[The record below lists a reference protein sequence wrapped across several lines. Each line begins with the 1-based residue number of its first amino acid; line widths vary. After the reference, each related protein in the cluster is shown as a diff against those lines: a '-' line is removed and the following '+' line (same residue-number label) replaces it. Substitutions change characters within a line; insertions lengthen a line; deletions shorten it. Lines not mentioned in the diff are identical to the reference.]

1 MNRNRSKLVAF
12 AGLVIAVVVLVV
24 AMVGGGSLTA
34 QTTTPE
40 PGSTPTSPTAAAT
53 GGATPAVADSAVP
66 ADPAVPAVANP
77 SSLPAI
83 NASQLPKEARQT
95 LALIAQGG
103 PYPYERDG
111 VNFGN
116 FEGLLPKK
124 SGGFYKEYTVPTPG
138 ESDRGARR
146 IVVGKDSAKYYT
158 PDHYESFTFI
168 VEDK

>member
-1 MNRNRSKLVAF
+1 MSSRNKLVAF

-40 PGSTPTSPTAAAT
+40 PGSPSTSPQVVST
-53 GGATPAVADSAVP
+53 SAP
-66 ADPAVPAVANP
+66 GRAVANP
-77 SSLPAI
+77 SALPSI
-83 NASQLPKEARQT
+83 NASQLPREARQT
-95 LALIAQGG
+95 LALIAKGG
-103 PYPYERDG
+103 PYPYDRDG

-124 SGGFYKEYTVPTPG
+124 SGGFYKEYTVRTPG

-146 IVVGKDSAKYYT
+146 IIVGKDSAKYYT
-158 PDHYESFTFI
+158 PDHYESFKFI

>member
-1 MNRNRSKLVAF
+1 MNRSRSKLVAF

-34 QTTTPE
+34 TPTAPSTTPE
-40 PGSTPTSPTAAAT
+40 PGSASSSAA
-53 GGATPAVADSAVP
+53 
-66 ADPAVPAVANP
+66 AVANP
-77 SSLPAI
+77 STLPTI

-95 LALIAQGG
+95 LALIAKGG
-103 PYPYERDG
+103 PYPYREDNG
-111 VNFGN
+111 NFGN

-124 SGGFYKEYTVPTPG
+124 TSGFYREYTVTTPG

-158 PDHYESFTFI
+158 PDHYKSFNFI
-168 VEDK
+168 VEGK

>member
-1 MNRNRSKLVAF
+1 MNRNRNKLVAF
-12 AGLVIAVVVLVV
+12 AGLVIGVVVLVV

-34 QTTTPE
+34 PTTTTA
-40 PGSTPTSPTAAAT
+40 PGSATASPAAA
-53 GGATPAVADSAVP
+53 GPAATNQSST
-66 ADPAVPAVANP
+66 NP
-77 SSLPAI
+77 SSTNPSTLPAM

-95 LALIAQGG
+95 LALIAKGG
-103 PYPYERDG
+103 PYPYDRDG

-146 IVVGKDSAKYYT
+146 IIVGKDSAKYYT

>member
-1 MNRNRSKLVAF
+1 MNRSRSKLVAF

-24 AMVGGGSLTA
+24 AMVGGSGLTA

-40 PGSTPTSPTAAAT
+40 PGSATSAA
-53 GGATPAVADSAVP
+53 S
-66 ADPAVPAVANP
+66 AVANP
-77 SSLPAI
+77 STLPTI

-95 LALIAQGG
+95 LALIAKGG
-103 PYPYERDG
+103 PYPYDRDG

-124 SGGFYKEYTVPTPG
+124 SGGFYKEYTVQTPG

-146 IVVGKDSAKYYT
+146 IIVGKDAAKYYT
-158 PDHYESFTFI
+158 ADHYESFKFI
-168 VEDK
+168 VEGK

>member
-1 MNRNRSKLVAF
+1 MNSSRSKLVAF
-12 AGLVIAVVVLVV
+12 AALVIAVVVLVV

-40 PGSTPTSPTAAAT
+40 PGSASTSPTAASTA
-53 GGATPAVADSAVP
+53 ASKPAA
-66 ADPAVPAVANP
+66 ANP

-95 LALIAQGG
+95 LALIAKGG
-103 PYPYERDG
+103 PYPYDRDG

-146 IVVGKDSAKYYT
+146 IIVGKDSAKYYT
-158 PDHYESFTFI
+158 PDHYESFKFI
-168 VEDK
+168 AEDK

>member
-1 MNRNRSKLVAF
+1 MNRSRSKLVAF

-24 AMVGGGSLTA
+24 AMVGGGALTA
-34 QTTTPE
+34 PSPAPSVQTTTPT
-40 PGSTPTSPTAAAT
+40 PAPVPTSTAAVSGKTA
-53 GGATPAVADSAVP
+53 APPVVE
-66 ADPAVPAVANP
+66 NP
-77 SSLPAI
+77 SGLPSI

-95 LALIAQGG
+95 LALIAKGG
-103 PYPYERDG
+103 PYPYDRDG

-124 SGGFYKEYTVPTPG
+124 PGGFYKEYTVPTPG

-146 IVVGKDSAKYYT
+146 IIVGKDAAKYYT
-158 PDHYESFTFI
+158 PDHYESFAFI

>member
-1 MNRNRSKLVAF
+1 MNRSRSKLVAF

-24 AMVGGGSLTA
+24 AMVGGGALTA
-34 QTTTPE
+34 PSSAPGGGVQTTTPSA
-40 PGSTPTSPTAAAT
+40 GLVPTSPAAVPSRTTAAA
-53 GGATPAVADSAVP
+53 VE
-66 ADPAVPAVANP
+66 NP
-77 SSLPAI
+77 SGLPSI
-83 NASQLPKEARQT
+83 NASQLPAEARQT
-95 LALIAQGG
+95 LALIAKGG
-103 PYPYERDG
+103 PYPYDRDG

-146 IVVGKDSAKYYT
+146 IIVGKDAAKYYT
-158 PDHYESFTFI
+158 PDHYESFKFI

>member
-1 MNRNRSKLVAF
+1 MNRNRNKLVAF

-24 AMVGGGSLTA
+24 AMVGGGSLTT
-34 QTTTPE
+34 QSTTPA
-40 PGSTPTSPTAAAT
+40 PGSGAASPAAADTNPADT
-53 GGATPAVADSAVP
+53 GPAVT
-66 ADPAVPAVANP
+66 NP
-77 SSLPAI
+77 STLPAI
-83 NASQLPKEARQT
+83 NASQLPREARQT
-95 LALIAQGG
+95 LALIEKGG
-103 PYPYERDG
+103 PYPYDRDG

-158 PDHYESFTFI
+158 PDHYESFKFI
-168 VEDK
+168 VEGK

>member
-1 MNRNRSKLVAF
+1 MNRNRNKLVAF

-34 QTTTPE
+34 PTTAPPSGVPTAGQSTTPAS
-40 PGSTPTSPTAAAT
+40 GTATSAA
-53 GGATPAVADSAVP
+53 S
-66 ADPAVPAVANP
+66 AVANP
-77 SSLPAI
+77 STLPTI

-95 LALIAQGG
+95 LALIAKGG
-103 PYPYERDG
+103 PYPYDRDG

-146 IVVGKDSAKYYT
+146 IIVGKDSAKYYT

-168 VEDK
+168 VEGK

>member
-1 MNRNRSKLVAF
+1 MNRNKMVAF

-34 QTTTPE
+34 PRTAPPSAAPTAGQSTTPA
-40 PGSTPTSPTAAAT
+40 PGTASTS
-53 GGATPAVADSAVP
+53 
-66 ADPAVPAVANP
+66 PAVANP
-77 SSLPAI
+77 SGLPTI
-83 NASQLPKEARQT
+83 SASQLPKEARQT
-95 LALIAQGG
+95 LALIAKGG
-103 PYPYERDG
+103 PYPYDRDG

-146 IVVGKDSAKYYT
+146 IIVGKDSAKYYT
-158 PDHYESFTFI
+158 PDHYESFKFI

>member
-1 MNRNRSKLVAF
+1 MNRSRSKLVAF

-24 AMVGGGSLTA
+24 AMVGGGSLTT

-40 PGSTPTSPTAAAT
+40 PGSVTSSAAS
-53 GGATPAVADSAVP
+53 VVE
-66 ADPAVPAVANP
+66 NP
-77 SSLPAI
+77 STLPTI

-95 LALIAQGG
+95 LALIAKGG
-103 PYPYERDG
+103 PYPYDRDG
-111 VNFGN
+111 VNFSN

-146 IVVGKDSAKYYT
+146 IIVGKDSAKYYT
-158 PDHYESFTFI
+158 ADHYASFKFI
-168 VEDK
+168 VEGK

>member
-1 MNRNRSKLVAF
+1 MNRNRNKLVAF

-34 QTTTPE
+34 QTTTPGQGTTPA
-40 PGSTPTSPTAAAT
+40 PGSAAASP
-53 GGATPAVADSAVP
+53 GVASSPATN
-66 ADPAVPAVANP
+66 PAVANP
-77 SSLPAI
+77 STLPTI

-95 LALIAQGG
+95 LTLIAKGG
-103 PYPYERDG
+103 PYPYDRDG

-146 IVVGKDSAKYYT
+146 IIVGKDSAKYYT

-168 VEDK
+168 IEGK

>member
-1 MNRNRSKLVAF
+1 MNRSRSKLVAF

-24 AMVGGGSLTA
+24 AMVGGGALTA
-34 QTTTPE
+34 PSPAPSVQTTTPTLG
-40 PGSTPTSPTAAAT
+40 PVPTSTAAVPGKTA
-53 GGATPAVADSAVP
+53 APSAVE
-66 ADPAVPAVANP
+66 NP
-77 SSLPAI
+77 SGLPSI

-95 LALIAQGG
+95 LALIAKGG
-103 PYPYERDG
+103 PYPYDRDG

-124 SGGFYKEYTVPTPG
+124 PGGFYKEYTVPTPG

-146 IVVGKDSAKYYT
+146 IIVGKDAAKYYT
-158 PDHYESFTFI
+158 PDHYESFAFI

>member
-1 MNRNRSKLVAF
+1 MNRNRNKLVAF

-24 AMVGGGSLTA
+24 AMVGGGSLTT
-34 QTTTPE
+34 QSTTPT
-40 PGSTPTSPTAAAT
+40 PGSTPASPAVAVTNPAAT
-53 GGATPAVADSAVP
+53 G
-66 ADPAVPAVANP
+66 PAVANA
-77 SSLPAI
+77 STLPTI

-95 LALIAQGG
+95 LALIAKGG
-103 PYPYERDG
+103 PYPYDRDG

-146 IVVGKDSAKYYT
+146 IIVGKDSAKYYT
-158 PDHYESFTFI
+158 PDHYESFMFI
-168 VEDK
+168 VEGK

>member
-1 MNRNRSKLVAF
+1 
-12 AGLVIAVVVLVV
+12 
-24 AMVGGGSLTA
+24 MVGGGSLTA

-40 PGSTPTSPTAAAT
+40 PGSTSTSPTAAAT
-53 GGATPAVADSAVP
+53 AGAT
-66 ADPAVPAVANP
+66 PAVANP
-77 SSLPAI
+77 SSLPTI

-95 LALIAQGG
+95 LALIAKGG
-103 PYPYERDG
+103 PYPYDRDG

-146 IVVGKDSAKYYT
+146 IIVGKDSAKYYT
-158 PDHYESFTFI
+158 PDHYESFKFI

>member
-1 MNRNRSKLVAF
+1 MNRSRSKLVAF

-24 AMVGGGSLTA
+24 AMVGGGSLTS

-40 PGSTPTSPTAAAT
+40 PGSTSTSPMATATA
-53 GGATPAVADSAVP
+53 GAT
-66 ADPAVPAVANP
+66 PAVANP

-95 LALIAQGG
+95 LALIAKGG
-103 PYPYERDG
+103 PYPYDRDG

-146 IVVGKDSAKYYT
+146 IIVGKDSAKYYT
-158 PDHYESFTFI
+158 PDHYESFKFI

>member
-1 MNRNRSKLVAF
+1 MNRNRNKLVAF

-24 AMVGGGSLTA
+24 AMVGGGSVMT
-34 QTTTPE
+34 QSTTPA
-40 PGSTPTSPTAAAT
+40 PGSTPASPAVVSPTST
-53 GGATPAVADSAVP
+53 NPAST
-66 ADPAVPAVANP
+66 NP
-77 SSLPAI
+77 STLPTI

-95 LALIAQGG
+95 LALIAKGG
-103 PYPYERDG
+103 PYPYDRDG

-146 IVVGKDSAKYYT
+146 IIVGKDSAKYYT
-158 PDHYESFTFI
+158 PDHYESFMFI
-168 VEDK
+168 VEGK

>member
-1 MNRNRSKLVAF
+1 MNRSRSKLVAF

-24 AMVGGGSLTA
+24 AMVGGGSLTS

-40 PGSTPTSPTAAAT
+40 PGSTSASPKAASTA
-53 GGATPAVADSAVP
+53 GATT
-66 ADPAVPAVANP
+66 AVANP

-95 LALIAQGG
+95 LALIAKGG
-103 PYPYERDG
+103 PYPYDRDG

-124 SGGFYKEYTVPTPG
+124 SGGYYKEYTVPTPG

-146 IVVGKDSAKYYT
+146 IIVGKDSAKYYT
-158 PDHYESFTFI
+158 PDHYESFKFI
-168 VEDK
+168 IEDK

>member
-1 MNRNRSKLVAF
+1 MSSRNKLVAF

-40 PGSTPTSPTAAAT
+40 PGSPSTSPKAATTAAAT
-53 GGATPAVADSAVP
+53 
-66 ADPAVPAVANP
+66 PAVANP
-77 SSLPAI
+77 SALPSI
-83 NASQLPKEARQT
+83 NASQLPREARQT
-95 LALIAQGG
+95 LALIAKGG
-103 PYPYERDG
+103 PYPYDRDG

-146 IVVGKDSAKYYT
+146 IIVGKDSAKYYT

>member
-1 MNRNRSKLVAF
+1 MNRSRSKLVAF

-24 AMVGGGSLTA
+24 AMVGGGSLSS

-40 PGSTPTSPTAAAT
+40 PGSATTSPTTASTAASK
-53 GGATPAVADSAVP
+53 PA
-66 ADPAVPAVANP
+66 ANP

-95 LALIAQGG
+95 LALIAKGG
-103 PYPYERDG
+103 PYPYDRDG

-146 IVVGKDSAKYYT
+146 IIVGKDSAKYYT
-158 PDHYESFTFI
+158 PDHYESFKFI
-168 VEDK
+168 AEDK